1 MKSSSLFPCHETKLF
16 YQKSAEL
23 NDSDLLKKHQ
33 QKNKNPPILEFKKT
47 HTHTKHWDKKHA
59 ATHSQII
66 ISNNT
71 WGRKVINHTSKTG
84 IIHCT
89 TMCLRI
95 SLIESL
101 SRLWDIVYQSD
112 LLKMNRQTPTWIKT
126 SLPLWCALSFFWVIF
141 RTRLMRSAAAF
152 TKSVSAEEKQYKLLY
167 N

>member
-1 MKSSSLFPCHETKLF
+1 MKSRSLFPCHETKLF

-33 QKNKNPPILEFKKT
+33 QKTKTHQYLSLKN

-126 SLPLWCALSFFWVIF
+126 SLLLWCALSFFWVIF
-141 RTRLMRSAAAF
+141 RTRLMRSAASF
-152 TKSVSAEEKQYKLLY
+152 TKSISAEREAVQTVI
-167 N
+167 